1 MLSFEF
7 GVEMMLSRFSIK
19 ARLATLV
26 LVPIVVLILVIV
38 LSLQTMVRLVQGV
51 DRLYADRVVPL
62 KQIKVTSDSYGIAV
76 VDAFQKYGA
85 GMIDRTELIDH
96 VTEAVETGSEEWALY
111 LTTRLTPREQTL
123 IDVAETHL
131 GPVQQFIARYIAM
144 AEAETLASV
153 DQNRLSTELFTTFDP
168 FIASLNDL
176 IDLQKD
182 EAGVFVERTDAEFE
196 TLFWELVIAAVVL
209 VIAVALA
216 GYFIY
221 RSINTPIAALR
232 TTMSDIA
239 DNKDLTRRVDVTGR
253 DEVAQLGTD
262 FNRMLERFQSLI
274 AQLRDAAEQSSTA
287 AVEMS
292 AVSTQ
297 VSATVQEQEEQVS
310 MVATAITE
318 MSGAVQEVANNA
330 SETSNRASEADSQS
344 QQGRA
349 KVRDNLDSIHTLS
362 ESIREAS
369 GVITA
374 LHEQSGDITEV
385 LTVIR
390 NIAEQ
395 TNLLALNAAIESARA
410 GEAGRGFAVVADE
423 VRKLAQNTQEATE
436 SISEMIDKL
445 QGSAQDAVSTMGRA
459 SEQAGRSVEFAQASG
474 EILEAIAKSVSRIA
488 EMNIQVSTATE
499 EQASVANEITENIN
513 RFSGGLSEVAQSA
526 EQSAR
531 ASEEIA
537 RLSSD
542 LQQQVTE
549 FKA

>member
-1 MLSFEF
+1 
-7 GVEMMLSRFSIK
+7 MLSRFSIK
-19 ARLATLV
+19 ALLATLV
-26 LVPIVVLILVIV
+26 LVPLAVLVLVIV

-51 DRLYADRVVPL
+51 DSLYADRVVPL

-76 VDAFQKYGA
+76 VDAFQKYRA
-85 GMIDRTELIDH
+85 GMIGRSELIDE
-96 VTEAVETGSEEWALY
+96 VTEAVETGSREWALY
-111 LTTRLTPREQTL
+111 LQTRLTPREKTL
-123 IDVAETHL
+123 IEAAETHL
-131 GPVQQFIARYIAM
+131 GPVEQFIDRYLAM

-153 DQNRLSTELFTTFDP
+153 DQDRFTTELYTTFDP
-168 FIASLNDL
+168 LTASLNDL
-176 IDLQKD
+176 VDLQKD
-182 EAGVFVERTDAEFE
+182 EASVFVERTDADFE
-196 TLFWELVIAAVVL
+196 VLFWELVIAAVVL

-221 RSINTPIAALR
+221 RSINRPIGALR
-232 TTMSDIA
+232 TIMSDIA
-239 DNKDLTRRVDVTGR
+239 DNKDLTRRVEVIGR

-262 FNRMLERFQSLI
+262 FNRMLERFQTLI

-287 AVEMS
+287 AEEMS

-297 VSATVQEQEEQVS
+297 VSTTVQEQEEQVN

-330 SETSNRASEADSQS
+330 SETSNRASEADTQS

-349 KVRDNLDSIHTLS
+349 KVKDNLDSIHTLS

-369 GVITA
+369 RVITA

-445 QGSAQDAVSTMGRA
+445 QLSAQDAVSTMGRA

-474 EILEAIAKSVSRIA
+474 DILEAIAESVSRIA

-531 ASEEIA
+531 ASGEIA
-537 RLSSD
+537 RLSND
-542 LQQQVTE
+542 LQQQVTV
-549 FKA
+549 FRA